1 MTTPTIRRPG
11 LVTLVVVLTVLGGIG
26 NLMTGIMALMISNG
40 SVFAGVVFIVLGLV
54 YLAVAKGLAD
64 GNKLSRTVVA
74 VVSVLNIAVTIFA
87 LFVPNNGNR
96 GTVVGS
102 GIVSLIILLI
112 LYSRK
117 SNAFFDSRSS

>member
-1 MTTPTIRRPG
+1 MTAPTIQRPG

-26 NLMTGIMALMISNG
+26 NLITGIMAVMISNG
-40 SVFAGVVFIVLGLV
+40 SVFAGIVFIVLGLI

-64 GNKLSRTVVA
+64 GNKMSRTVVA
-74 VVSVLNIAVTIFA
+74 VVSVLNIAAAVFT

-96 GTVVGS
+96 GTAVGS